1 MLAIPMGFPPQKPPS
16 SQFTITVAFCCHPHR
31 DQPTTQQVCDASLR
45 GRTGWAGTVK
55 DVDAPPGFL
64 KELLPQDVE
73 YLSKLSKKP
82 LLRQMRQIN
91 ILLHSE
97 THYEEKIGRVS
108 KTSAANCPTCESD
121 QKSPPAW
128 KKINY
133 LPTLNVCLAAEL
145 DPGDSACLQQPW
157 TAGQH

>member
-1 MLAIPMGFPPQKPPS
+1 MPAMPMGFPPQKPPS

-45 GRTGWAGTVK
+45 GRTGWAGSVR
-55 DVDAPPGFL
+55 DADAPPGFL

-73 YLSKLSKKP
+73 YLSKVEQMSKKP
-82 LLRQMRQIN
+82 LLRRIN
-91 ILLHSE
+91 IFLHTE
-97 THYEEKIGRVS
+97 THYEEKIARVS
-108 KTSAANCPTCESD
+108 KTSSANCPTCESD
-121 QKSPPAW
+121 QKTPEW

-133 LPTLNVCLAAEL
+133 LPILNVCLAAEL